1 MREKLQ
7 SNLRMAAFAWRIGA
21 ALRDRLFLLYLL
33 TKHILVNRG

>member
-21 ALRDRLFLLYLL
+21 ALRDRLVLL
-33 TKHILVNRG
+33 